1 LGKQRLIPLKQARE
15 QLGISKVTMARLVKE
30 RRFKVYENP
39 LDRRQKL
46 VDPDELIDAVRPH
59 AVSDEA
65 DVNSTGKST

>member
-1 LGKQRLIPLKQARE
+1 MGKQRLIPLKQARE

-46 VDPDELIDAVRPH
+46 VDPDELTSALRPY
-59 AVSDEA
+59 AASDEA
-65 DVNSTGKST
+65 DVSSI

>member
-1 LGKQRLIPLKQARE
+1 MGEQRLIPLKEARE

-46 VDPDELIDAVRPH
+46 VDPVELSNAVRPQ
-59 AVSDEA
+59 AMSDEA
-65 DVNSTGKST
+65 EARDA

>member
-1 LGKQRLIPLKQARE
+1 LGEQRLIPLKQARE

-46 VDPDELIDAVRPH
+46 VDPDELSDAVRPQ
-59 AVSDEA
+59 ALSD
-65 DVNSTGKST
+65 DVDARDA